1 VSDEAADISVSAST
15 DAVDAPQAPA
25 DDATIDV
32 TDASADAAA
41 EPDAAAVEA
50 EVDPDAPTAEEAQ
63 IAQAISDAPGYWY
76 VVHTYAG
83 YEGKVKANL
92 ESRITSL
99 NMEDRIFQ
107 VEVPTEEV
115 VEVKAGK
122 RQTVQ
127 RKVFPGYVL
136 VRMDLDDESWGAVR
150 HTPNVTGFVGSGSH
164 PSPLSKEEVIRIL
177 APAPQKQKAAPKLE
191 FEVGESVIV
200 TDGPFQT
207 LNATI
212 NEINL
217 DSQKLKVLVSIFGRE
232 TPVELSFNQVAKL

>member
-1 VSDEAADISVSAST
+1 VDVSA
-15 DAVDAPQAPA
+15 DAVAAGSEAPGL
-25 DDATIDV
+25 DV
-32 TDASADAAA
+32 DAAA
-41 EPDAAAVEA
+41 EG
-50 EVDPDAPTAEEAQ
+50 DAPAASDADGDAEGDQLDAEPEPEEDEV
-63 IAQAISDAPGYWY
+63 AQAIINAPGSWY

-92 ESRITSL
+92 ESRIQSL
-99 NMEDRIFQ
+99 NMEDRIYQ

-115 VEVKAGK
+115 VEVKGGK

-164 PSPLSKEEVIRIL
+164 PSPLSKDEVIKIL
-177 APAPQKQKAAPKLE
+177 VPAPEKSKAAPKME